1 MVSMQEVLDS
11 VSSSKIKTKQQ
22 QQQTLPRWS
31 LRIFRKQLP
40 WHRLLPSNLN
50 ARREW
55 NNASKI
61 LKQKIFSASNSTP
74 KLNQVMIVMIFLEN
88 AIPEKCLPNN
98 T

>member
-61 LKQKIFSASNSTP
+61 LKQKILSTP